1 MRKAMKIITIVG
13 IRKSGKT
20 STVTSLIEAIRR
32 RGKKVGTCKTVFCP
46 TFSMDKSTSNTMRHR
61 RAGSELVCAR
71 AKFETTFL
79 YPEALPL
86 SKVLEAYKGCDY
98 VLLEGD
104 YYAPVP
110 RIVCAHLEEDALLRM
125 NSRTLAFSGRISEK
139 PEIELPLPR
148 FNALTSADALLDYID
163 AKIPDIMPC
172 SLLDDQLPPVSGVT
186 DDGFCQC
193 GCHHHKKK
201 QENEALQV
209 LVDGKELKLTAEQ
222 RDMVL
227 AWAQEA
233 ADAE

>member
-1 MRKAMKIITIVG
+1 MKIITIVG

-46 TFSMDKSTSNTMRHR
+46 TFSMDKSTSNTAKHR

-71 AKFETTFL
+71 ARFETTFL

-86 SKVLEAYKGCDY
+86 SRILEAYKDCDY

-104 YYAPVP
+104 YFAPVP
-110 RIVCAHLEEDALLRM
+110 RIVCAHQEEDALMRM
-125 NSRTLAFSGRISEK
+125 NSRTFAFSGRISQK

-148 FNALTSADALLDYID
+148 FNALDNADALLDYID

-172 SLLDDQLPPVSGVT
+172 ALLDDPLPPVSGVT

-193 GCHHHKKK
+193 GCHHHEKK
-201 QENEALQV
+201 QEKESVQV
-209 LVDGKELKLTAEQ
+209 LFEGKELNLTAEQ
-222 RDMVL
+222 RAMVL
-227 AWAQEA
+227 SWAQEA
-233 ADAE
+233 ADGE

>member
-1 MRKAMKIITIVG
+1 MKIITIVG

-20 STVTSLIEAIRR
+20 STVTALIEAIRR

-46 TFSMDKSTSNTMRHR
+46 TFSMDKSTSNTAKHR

-71 AKFETTFL
+71 ARFETTFL

-86 SKVLEAYKGCDY
+86 SRILEAYKDCDY

-110 RIVCAHLEEDALLRM
+110 RIVCAHLEEDALMRM
-125 NSRTLAFSGRISEK
+125 NSRTLAFAGRISQK
-139 PEIELPLPR
+139 AEIDLPLPR
-148 FNALTSADALLDYID
+148 FNALDNADALLDYID

-172 SLLDDQLPPVSGVT
+172 ALLDEPLAPVPGVT

-193 GCHHHKKK
+193 GCHHHEKK
-201 QENEALQV
+201 QEKESVQV
-209 LVDGKELKLTAEQ
+209 LFEGKEIKLTAEQ

-227 AWAQEA
+227 SWAQEA
-233 ADAE
+233 ADGE

>member
-1 MRKAMKIITIVG
+1 MKIITIVG

-20 STVTSLIEAIRR
+20 STVTSLIEEIRR
-32 RGKKVGTCKTVFCP
+32 RGKIVGTCKTVFCP

-71 AKFETTFL
+71 ARFETTFL

-86 SKVLEAYKGCDY
+86 SKVLEAYKDCDY

-104 YYAPVP
+104 YFAPVP
-110 RIVCAHLEEDALLRM
+110 RIVCAHHEEDALMRM

-139 PEIELPLPR
+139 SEIDLPLPR
-148 FNALTSADALLDYID
+148 FNAITHAGDLLDYID

-172 SLLDDQLPPVSGVT
+172 SLLDQPLPPVAGVT

-193 GCHHHKKK
+193 GCHHHEKK
-201 QENEALQV
+201 QEKESLQV
-209 LVDGKELKLTAEQ
+209 LFEGKEICLTAEQ
-222 RDMVL
+222 RATLLSWMKENDHD
-227 AWAQEA
+227 E
-233 ADAE
+233 

>member
-1 MRKAMKIITIVG
+1 MKILTIVG

-46 TFSMDKSTSNTMRHR
+46 TFSMDKSTSNTAKHR

-71 AKFETTFL
+71 ARFETTFL

-86 SKVLEAYKGCDY
+86 SRILEAYKDCDY

-104 YYAPVP
+104 YFAPGP
-110 RIVCAHLEEDALLRM
+110 RIVCAHQEEDALMRM
-125 NSRTLAFSGRISEK
+125 NSRTFAFSGRISQK

-148 FNALTSADALLDYID
+148 FNALDNADALLDYID

-172 SLLDDQLPPVSGVT
+172 ALLDDPLPPVSGVT

-193 GCHHHKKK
+193 GCHHHEKK
-201 QENEALQV
+201 QEKESVQV
-209 LVDGKELKLTAEQ
+209 LFEGKELNLTAEQ
-222 RDMVL
+222 RAMVL
-227 AWAQEA
+227 SWAQEA
-233 ADAE
+233 ADGE

>member
-1 MRKAMKIITIVG
+1 MKIITIVG

-20 STVTSLIEAIRR
+20 STVTALIEAIRR

-46 TFSMDKSTSNTMRHR
+46 TFSMDKSTSNTAKHR

-71 AKFETTFL
+71 ARFETTFL

-86 SKVLEAYKGCDY
+86 SRILEAYKDCDY

-110 RIVCAHLEEDALLRM
+110 RIVCAHLEEDALMRM
-125 NSRTLAFSGRISEK
+125 NSRTLAFAGRISQK
-139 PEIELPLPR
+139 AGIDLPLPR
-148 FNALTSADALLDYID
+148 FNALDNADALLDYID

-172 SLLDDQLPPVSGVT
+172 SLLDEPLAPVPGVT

-193 GCHHHKKK
+193 GCHHHEKK
-201 QENEALQV
+201 QEKESVQV
-209 LVDGKELKLTAEQ
+209 LFEGKEIKLTAEQ

-227 AWAQEA
+227 SWAQEA
-233 ADAE
+233 ADGE

>member
-1 MRKAMKIITIVG
+1 MKIITIVG

-20 STVTSLIEAIRR
+20 STVTALIEAIRR

-46 TFSMDKSTSNTMRHR
+46 TFSMDKSTSNTARHR

-86 SKVLEAYKGCDY
+86 SKILEAYKDCDY

-104 YYAPVP
+104 YFAPVP
-110 RIVCAHLEEDALLRM
+110 RIVCAHLEEDAILRM

-148 FNALTSADALLDYID
+148 FNALDNADALLDYID

-172 SLLDDQLPPVSGVT
+172 SLLDQPLPPVSGVT

-193 GCHHHKKK
+193 GCHHHEKK
-201 QENEALQV
+201 QEKETLQV
-209 LVDGKELKLTAEQ
+209 LFEGKEIKLTAEQ
-222 RDMVL
+222 RSMVL
-227 AWAQEA
+227 SWAQEA
-233 ADAE
+233 ADAQ

>member
-1 MRKAMKIITIVG
+1 MKIITVVG

-46 TFSMDKSTSNTMRHR
+46 TFSMDKSTSNTAKHR

-71 AKFETTFL
+71 ARFETTFL

-86 SKVLEAYKGCDY
+86 SRILESYKDCDY

-110 RIVCAHLEEDALLRM
+110 RIVCAHLEEDALMRM
-125 NSRTLAFSGRISEK
+125 NSRTLAFSGRISQK

-148 FNALTSADALLDYID
+148 FNALDNADALLDYID

-172 SLLDDQLPPVSGVT
+172 ALLDEPLAPVPGVT

-193 GCHHHKKK
+193 GCHHHEKK
-201 QENEALQV
+201 QEKESVQV
-209 LVDGKELKLTAEQ
+209 LFEGKEIKLTAEQ
-222 RDMVL
+222 RAMVL
-227 AWAQEA
+227 SWAQEA
-233 ADAE
+233 ADGE

>member
-1 MRKAMKIITIVG
+1 MKIITIVG

-20 STVTSLIEAIRR
+20 STVTALIEAIRR

-46 TFSMDKSTSNTMRHR
+46 TFSMDKSSSNTMRHR

-86 SKVLEAYKGCDY
+86 SKILDAYKDCDY

-104 YYAPVP
+104 YFAPVP
-110 RIVCAHLEEDALLRM
+110 RIVCAHQEEDALMRM
-125 NSRTLAFSGRISEK
+125 NSRTLAFSGRISQK

-148 FNALTSADALLDYID
+148 FNALDNADALLDYID
-163 AKIPDIMPC
+163 AKIPDILPC
-172 SLLDDQLPPVSGVT
+172 SLLDQPLPPVSGVT

-193 GCHHHKKK
+193 GCHHHEKK
-201 QENEALQV
+201 QEKEALQV
-209 LVDGKELKLTAEQ
+209 LFEGKEIQLTAEQ
-222 RDMVL
+222 RAMVL
-227 AWAQEA
+227 SWAQEA

>member
-1 MRKAMKIITIVG
+1 MKIITIVG

-20 STVTSLIEAIRR
+20 STVTALIEAIRR

-46 TFSMDKSTSNTMRHR
+46 TFSMDKSTSNTARHR

-86 SKVLEAYKGCDY
+86 SKVLEAYKDCDY

-104 YYAPVP
+104 YFAPVP
-110 RIVCAHLEEDALLRM
+110 RIVCAHLEEDAILRM

-148 FNALTSADALLDYID
+148 FNALENVDALLDYID

-172 SLLDDQLPPVSGVT
+172 SLLDQPLPPVSGVT

-193 GCHHHKKK
+193 GCHHHEKK
-201 QENEALQV
+201 QEKEALQV
-209 LVDGKELKLTAEQ
+209 LFEGKEVKLTAEQ
-222 RDMVL
+222 RAMVL
-227 AWAQEA
+227 SWAQEA
-233 ADAE
+233 ADGE

>member
-1 MRKAMKIITIVG
+1 MKIITIVG

-46 TFSMDKSTSNTMRHR
+46 TFSMDKSTSNTAKHR

-71 AKFETTFL
+71 ARFETTFL

-86 SKVLEAYKGCDY
+86 SRILEAYKDCDY

-110 RIVCAHLEEDALLRM
+110 RIVCAHSEEDALMRM
-125 NSRTLAFSGRISEK
+125 NSRTLAFSGRISQK

-148 FNALTSADALLDYID
+148 FNALDNADALLDYID

-172 SLLDDQLPPVSGVT
+172 ALLDEPLAPVPGVT

-193 GCHHHKKK
+193 GCHHHEKK
-201 QENEALQV
+201 QEKESVQV
-209 LVDGKELKLTAEQ
+209 LFEGKEIKLTAEQ
-222 RDMVL
+222 RAMVL
-227 AWAQEA
+227 SWAQEA
-233 ADAE
+233 ADGE

>member
-1 MRKAMKIITIVG
+1 MKIITIVG

-20 STVTSLIEAIRR
+20 STVTALIEAIRR

-46 TFSMDKSTSNTMRHR
+46 TFSMDKSTSNTARHR

-86 SKVLEAYKGCDY
+86 SKVLEAYKDCDY

-104 YYAPVP
+104 YFAPVP
-110 RIVCAHLEEDALLRM
+110 RIVCAHLEEDAILRM

-148 FNALTSADALLDYID
+148 FNALENADALLDYID

-172 SLLDDQLPPVSGVT
+172 SLLDQPLPPVSGVT

-193 GCHHHKKK
+193 GCHHHEKK
-201 QENEALQV
+201 QEKEALQV
-209 LVDGKELKLTAEQ
+209 LFEGKEVKLTAEQ
-222 RDMVL
+222 RAMVL
-227 AWAQEA
+227 SWAQEA
-233 ADAE
+233 ADGE

>member
-1 MRKAMKIITIVG
+1 MKILTIVG

-20 STVTSLIEAIRR
+20 STVTALIEAIRR

-46 TFSMDKSTSNTMRHR
+46 TFSMDKSTSNTAKHR

-71 AKFETTFL
+71 ARFETTFL

-86 SKVLEAYKGCDY
+86 SRILEAYKDCDY

-104 YYAPVP
+104 YFAPVP
-110 RIVCAHLEEDALLRM
+110 RIVCAHLEEDALMRM

-148 FNALTSADALLDYID
+148 FNALTNADALLDYID

-172 SLLDDQLPPVSGVT
+172 ALLDQPLPPVAGVT

-193 GCHHHKKK
+193 GCHHHQKK
-201 QENEALQV
+201 QEKEAVQV
-209 LVDGKELKLTAEQ
+209 LIEGKEIQLTAEQ
-222 RDMVL
+222 CAIVL
-227 AWAQEA
+227 SWAQEA

>member
-1 MRKAMKIITIVG
+1 MRILTIVG

-20 STVTSLIEAIRR
+20 STVTALIEAIRR

-46 TFSMDKSTSNTMRHR
+46 TFSMDKSTSNTAKHR

-71 AKFETTFL
+71 ARFETTFL

-86 SKVLEAYKGCDY
+86 SRILEAYKDCDY

-104 YYAPVP
+104 YFAPVP
-110 RIVCAHLEEDALLRM
+110 RIVCAHLEEDALMRM

-148 FNALTSADALLDYID
+148 FNASTNANALLGYID

-172 SLLDDQLPPVSGVT
+172 ALLDQPLPPVAGVT

-193 GCHHHKKK
+193 GCHHHQKK
-201 QENEALQV
+201 QEKEAVQV
-209 LVDGKELKLTAEQ
+209 LIEGKEIQLTAEQ
-222 RDMVL
+222 CAIVL
-227 AWAQEA
+227 SWAQEA

>member
-1 MRKAMKIITIVG
+1 MRILTIVG

-20 STVTSLIEAIRR
+20 STVTALIEAIRR

-46 TFSMDKSTSNTMRHR
+46 TFSMDKSTSNTAKHR

-71 AKFETTFL
+71 ARFETTFL

-86 SKVLEAYKGCDY
+86 SRILEAYKDCDY

-104 YYAPVP
+104 YFAPVP
-110 RIVCAHLEEDALLRM
+110 RIVCAHLEEDALMRM

-148 FNALTSADALLDYID
+148 FNALTNANALLDYID

-172 SLLDDQLPPVSGVT
+172 ALLDQPLPPVAGVT

-193 GCHHHKKK
+193 GCHHHQKK
-201 QENEALQV
+201 QEKEAVQV
-209 LVDGKELKLTAEQ
+209 LIEGKEIQLTAEQ
-222 RDMVL
+222 CAIVL
-227 AWAQEA
+227 SWAQEA

>member
-1 MRKAMKIITIVG
+1 MKIITIVG

-46 TFSMDKSTSNTMRHR
+46 TFSMDKSTSNTAKHR

-71 AKFETTFL
+71 ARFETTFL

-86 SKVLEAYKGCDY
+86 SKILQAYKDCDY

-110 RIVCAHLEEDALLRM
+110 RIVCAHLEEDALMRM
-125 NSRTLAFSGRISEK
+125 NSRTLAFSGRISQK

-148 FNALTSADALLDYID
+148 FNALDNADALLDYID

-172 SLLDDQLPPVSGVT
+172 ALLDEPLAPVPGVT

-193 GCHHHKKK
+193 GCHHHEKK
-201 QENEALQV
+201 QEKESVQV
-209 LVDGKELKLTAEQ
+209 LFEGKEIKLTAEQ
-222 RDMVL
+222 RAMVL
-227 AWAQEA
+227 SWAQEA
-233 ADAE
+233 ADGE